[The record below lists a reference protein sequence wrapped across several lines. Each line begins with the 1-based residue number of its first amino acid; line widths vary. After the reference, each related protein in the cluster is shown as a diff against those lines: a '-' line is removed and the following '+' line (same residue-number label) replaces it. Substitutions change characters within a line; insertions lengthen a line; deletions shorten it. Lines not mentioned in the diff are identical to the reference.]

1 VIGVGSD
8 VGPGEANED
17 GSAVVSFLTIEF
29 ATTVLELADERCVQG
44 AIIDI
49 GERLAPLMGLGVI
62 EKKRH
67 SFEGRGGVAGFELFQ
82 VGAAH
87 SISF

>member
-8 VGPGEANED
+8 VRPDEANED
-17 GSAVVSFLTIEF
+17 GFAVVSFLTIEF

-67 SFEGRGGVAGFELFQ
+67 SFEGRGRVAGFELFQ

>member
-1 VIGVGSD
+1 
-8 VGPGEANED
+8 
-17 GSAVVSFLTIEF
+17 
-29 ATTVLELADERCVQG
+29 
-44 AIIDI
+44 
-49 GERLAPLMGLGVI
+49 LGVI

-67 SFEGRGGVAGFELFQ
+67 SFEGRGRVAGFELFQ